1 MNLITEKHSE
11 KKLAIGMS
19 KDYSSQNEKQ
29 SKKQYIAHYADING
43 KELGPDLLEAHI
55 IALLGNALS

>member
-29 SKKQYIAHYADING
+29 SKKQGAANYANFSG
-43 KELGPDLLEAHI
+43 KVLGPELLEAHI